1 MFGRF
6 ASPLARQ
13 VQNGRT
19 RLPAAAARLQAR
31 ALGTTMPSM
40 IRIRKSSESVPEPA
54 KKPEETEPKPISAE
68 EPAVETGA
76 PKAEAEAPTKS
87 AASPF
92 GFAST
97 GGGMASGILGNETGE
112 PVGNEGHDQ
121 SRDGMTAAEARRA
134 RRQRADLPPLEDEP
148 RVKAAKYAGTGL
160 AIGLVIGAVGYFGR
174 PYTSE
179 EIEKG
184 LSDNAEQNFA
194 LQLWHRVLKRGSA
207 SFSFLS
213 DPVSEKLLPEPADYM
228 PPYTLESGWRIAKRP
243 GLDHFLAYMASM
255 YELVIFST
263 QPSHSGELVMSR
275 LDPLGYAPYRLY
287 REHMRNIDGKNYKD
301 LSALNR
307 DMSKVIM
314 IDIDPE
320 AFELQPESDN
330 WIEQMTQ
337 FLEYVS
343 MMEPKD
349 VRPWLK
355 TYKGMDGALEFS
367 KWQDSI
373 RKQLVD
379 EWEEK
384 RKNAN
389 SWKAAVFGGGPADM
403 DHPPEPEFDRVRK
416 LMRENFEAHH
426 KEMLV
431 SIEKERQ
438 QYEEEMKQQM
448 KDMTIWKM
456 LKEGFSQGQPAP
468 ADAPAPKQ

>member
-1 MFGRF
+1 
-6 ASPLARQ
+6 
-13 VQNGRT
+13 
-19 RLPAAAARLQAR
+19 
-31 ALGTTMPSM
+31 
-40 IRIRKSSESVPEPA
+40 
-54 KKPEETEPKPISAE
+54 
-68 EPAVETGA
+68 
-76 PKAEAEAPTKS
+76 
-87 AASPF
+87 
-92 GFAST
+92 
-97 GGGMASGILGNETGE
+97 
-112 PVGNEGHDQ
+112 
-121 SRDGMTAAEARRA
+121 
-134 RRQRADLPPLEDEP
+134 
-148 RVKAAKYAGTGL
+148 
-160 AIGLVIGAVGYFGR
+160 
-174 PYTSE
+174 

-194 LQLWHRVLKRGSA
+194 VQLWHRVLKRGSA

-228 PPYTLESGWRIAKRP
+228 PPYTLVLNLDDLLIHMDWTKESGWRIAKRP

-314 IDIDPE
+314 VDIDPE
-320 AFELQPESDN
+320 AFELQPESGLLARPFTGQPGDN

-355 TYKGMDGALEFS
+355 TYRGMDGALEFS

-389 SWKAAVFGGGPADM
+389 SWKATVFGGGPADM
-403 DHPPEPEFDRVRK
+403 EHPPEPEFDRVRK

-448 KDMTIWKM
+448 KDMTVWKM
-456 LKEGFSQGQPAP
+456 IKEGFSQGQPAP

>member
-19 RLPAAAARLQAR
+19 RLPVAAARLQAR

-76 PKAEAEAPTKS
+76 PKAETEAPSAETEAPKAEAKS
-87 AASPF
+87 TASPF

-112 PVGNEGHDQ
+112 PVGNEGQDQ

-194 LQLWHRVLKRGSA
+194 
-207 SFSFLS
+207 
-213 DPVSEKLLPEPADYM
+213 
-228 PPYTLESGWRIAKRP
+228 
-243 GLDHFLAYMASM
+243 
-255 YELVIFST
+255 
-263 QPSHSGELVMSR
+263 
-275 LDPLGYAPYRLY
+275 
-287 REHMRNIDGKNYKD
+287 
-301 LSALNR
+301 
-307 DMSKVIM
+307 
-314 IDIDPE
+314 
-320 AFELQPESDN
+320 
-330 WIEQMTQ
+330 
-337 FLEYVS
+337 
-343 MMEPKD
+343 
-349 VRPWLK
+349 
-355 TYKGMDGALEFS
+355 
-367 KWQDSI
+367 
-373 RKQLVD
+373 
-379 EWEEK
+379 
-384 RKNAN
+384 
-389 SWKAAVFGGGPADM
+389 
-403 DHPPEPEFDRVRK
+403 
-416 LMRENFEAHH
+416 
-426 KEMLV
+426 
-431 SIEKERQ
+431 
-438 QYEEEMKQQM
+438 
-448 KDMTIWKM
+448 
-456 LKEGFSQGQPAP
+456 
-468 ADAPAPKQ
+468 